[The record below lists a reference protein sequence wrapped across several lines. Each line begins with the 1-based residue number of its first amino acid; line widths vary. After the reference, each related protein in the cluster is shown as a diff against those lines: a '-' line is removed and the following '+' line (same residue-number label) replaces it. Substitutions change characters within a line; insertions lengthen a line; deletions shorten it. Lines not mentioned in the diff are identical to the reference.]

1 MCESVHSNIQWQ
13 TSEDDRDHELKQIR
27 RSTAA
32 NTQPVKIAYLS
43 LHNFYLKSI
52 NRQKHQSRC

>member
-13 TSEDDRDHELKQIR
+13 TSVDDQDHELKQIR

-32 NTQPVKIAYLS
+32 NTQPVKNS
-43 LHNFYLKSI
+43 LFKLTQLLFKIY
-52 NRQKHQSRC
+52 QSAETPK